1 MPAIT
6 LARLRQQAALV
17 VGNFDEPAAFVR
29 SLHHLLEFYADRTQ
43 RPGQAGE
50 PPPLLASYRVPPP
63 VLRQI
68 LLELM
73 PWAREQPEDA
83 LELCDALWAVEYL
96 EFRLLAASL
105 LGTIPTDTP
114 HPILQRVETWC
125 STEAEERLIRALLN
139 EGLSRLQ
146 KEQPEQILDKVETW
160 LEDREVEKQKLGLR
174 ALIPIL
180 NRREYEDLPMF
191 FRLLGP
197 LVRNIPD
204 KLRHDLLDALNAL
217 ARRSPRETA
226 YFLRQMAEIPN
237 SPDAAWLIR
246 QCLDEFP
253 VDIQPGLR
261 SAAREVEKQRE

>member
-17 VGNFDEPAAFVR
+17 AGNFDDPAAFGR

-43 RPGQAGE
+43 RPGQAGK
-50 PPPLLASYRVPPP
+50 PPPLLDSYRVPPP

-68 LLELM
+68 LLELT
-73 PWAREQPEDA
+73 PWAQEQPEDA

-105 LGTIPTDTP
+105 LGIIPTETP
-114 HPILQRVETWC
+114 YPILKRVEAWC

-139 EGLSRLQ
+139 EGLSRLR
-146 KEQPEQILDKVETW
+146 KEEPEQVINRVETW
-160 LEDREVEKQKLGLR
+160 LEDQDVEKQKLGLR
-174 ALIPIL
+174 ALVPVL
-180 NRREYEDLPMF
+180 NRREYEDLPLF

-217 ARRSPRETA
+217 ARRSPKETA

-237 SPDAAWLIR
+237 SPDTAWLIR
-246 QCLDEFP
+246 QCLPEFP
-253 VDIQPGLR
+253 PEIQPGLR